1 MLKTHVEL
9 HDSDTGVKLRCKM
22 RLSYTFYPNDITDY
36 IVIQHT
42 SNVENKALIFIIIV
56 HKFKNC

>member
-1 MLKTHVEL
+1 M
-9 HDSDTGVKLRCKM
+9 
-22 RLSYTFYPNDITDY
+22 LSYMIETQAQAQMQEETQLHFFFPNDITDY

-42 SNVENKALIFIIIV
+42 FKDNVENKALVLIKVV